1 MAATANSNGDAA
13 PVGIDFLTLR
23 EAVKLTNCHENTI
36 RRASD
41 SGELKA
47 YRLPSGH
54 RRWNRTDIFSWL
66 GIEDV
71 KPADQAV
78 AKVLIY
84 ARVSSHKQSKGIE
97 KGELNN
103 DLGRQIERLKKVA
116 AEKLK
121 RGFGWFVLAMGIYI
135 IITELFIV

>member
-13 PVGIDFLTLR
+13 PVGRELLTLR
-23 EAVKLTNCHENTI
+23 EAVKLTSCHENTI

-41 SGELKA
+41 SGKLKV

-54 RRWNRTDIFSWL
+54 RRWNRADIFSWL

-71 KPADQAV
+71 EPAQQPA
-78 AKVLIY
+78 AAVLIY

-97 KGELNN
+97 RGELNN

-116 AEKLK
+116 A
-121 RGFGWFVLAMGIYI
+121 
-135 IITELFIV
+135 

>member
-1 MAATANSNGDAA
+1 MAATADSTAQAA
-13 PVGIDFLTLR
+13 HSPSQFLTMR
-23 EAVKLTNCHENTI
+23 EVVRLAGTHENTI

-41 SGELKA
+41 SGELKV

-54 RRWNRTDIFSWL
+54 RRWNRADIFSWL

-71 KPADQAV
+71 EPAQQPAG
-78 AKVLIY
+78 AVLIY

-116 AEKLK
+116 AEK
-121 RGFGWFVLAMGIYI
+121 YEC
-135 IITELFIV
+135 TNPIVFLDTASGLSFTRK

>member
-13 PVGIDFLTLR
+13 RLGRDFLTLR
-23 EAVKLTNCHENTI
+23 DAVKLTNCHENTI

-54 RRWNRTDIFSWL
+54 RRWNRSDIFNWL

-71 KPADQAV
+71 QPAEQA
-78 AKVLIY
+78 AGKVLIY
-84 ARVSSHKQSKGIE
+84 ARVSSWPAVENLIQM
-97 KGELNN
+97 L
-103 DLGRQIERLKKVA
+103 
-116 AEKLK
+116 
-121 RGFGWFVLAMGIYI
+121 
-135 IITELFIV
+135 